1 MLGNALK
8 FMVQSVLIG
17 SFIYLVSLMILD
29 PSKEIVSVWIASLLI
44 GLATCAHLTKIP
56 PHLAR
61 LIQLIVGTVAFTIV
75 AVMNGWISATLSDI
89 LLYVAEI
96 IVIILIIQS
105 VYIIMAIRDSREINK
120 KINDK

>member
-17 SFIYLVSLMILD
+17 SFIYLVSLMILE
-29 PSKEIVSVWIASLLI
+29 PSKEIMSVWIASSLI

-89 LLYVAEI
+89 LLYAADI

-105 VYIIMAIRDSREINK
+105 VYIIMAILDSREINK
-120 KINDK
+120 KLKDK

>member
-1 MLGNALK
+1 MLVNALK

-17 SFIYLVSLMILD
+17 SFIYLVSLMILE
-29 PSKEIVSVWIASLLI
+29 PSKEIMSVWIASLLI
-44 GLATCAHLTKIP
+44 GLATCAHLTKMP
-56 PHLAR
+56 PPLAG
-61 LIQLIVGTVAFTIV
+61 LIQLIVGTFAFTIV

-89 LLYVAEI
+89 LLYAASI